1 MTASADPANPQ
12 GGPEGCE
19 HDTSRPAGANG
30 SADGHFG
37 TTELTLYALT
47 VVTWSSSWLAMKFQV
62 GTVPI
67 FQSVLYRF
75 AIAALIMVAWVLLT
89 RRNWRFPLWLHARF
103 ALMGVLMFSLN
114 FVLFYGAAQWLT
126 SGLLAVVF
134 SLVTI
139 LNPLNAA
146 ILLRD
151 RIEPRVLIGA
161 AFGIGGIALIFWPE
175 VSAAENGRLI
185 LMGLGLAVSG
195 ALSFSL
201 GNIVASGV
209 HRHGLPVIS
218 VNAWGIFYGVVFLAT
233 VVTLTGAPLQF
244 DTGPVYVW
252 SMLFLATAST
262 VIPMASYLTLMRRI
276 GPGRAGYATVMFPI
290 GALAI
295 SWAFE
300 GYQWTWPALVGL
312 ALALV
317 GNLFVLRQPRRRP

>member
-1 MTASADPANPQ
+1 MTASADPATPQ
-12 GGPEGCE
+12 GGSKGPDQ
-19 HDTSRPAGANG
+19 DTSRPA
-30 SADGHFG
+30 STDGRFG

-47 VVTWSSSWLAMKFQV
+47 VLTWSSSWLAMKFQV

-295 SWAFE
+295 SWGFE
-300 GYQWTWPALVGL
+300 GYQWTWPALAGL

-317 GNLFVLRQPRRRP
+317 GNLFVLRQPPRRP